1 MSVGRGT
8 LFPFQVAGSPDLR
21 KTFSFHFTPKALE
34 GFDKHPLHRDHTC
47 YGIDLRTTD
56 QHPQGFSL
64 QYVIQFYRAYQFLY
78 PDAEK
83 RFFTRPR
90 WFDLLMGTSQV
101 RKDILQG
108 KTETEIRRTW
118 EKDLQLYRAI
128 RAKYLLYE

>member
-34 GFDKHPLHRDHTC
+34 GFDKHPLHRDRTC

-101 RKDILQG
+101 RKDILRG